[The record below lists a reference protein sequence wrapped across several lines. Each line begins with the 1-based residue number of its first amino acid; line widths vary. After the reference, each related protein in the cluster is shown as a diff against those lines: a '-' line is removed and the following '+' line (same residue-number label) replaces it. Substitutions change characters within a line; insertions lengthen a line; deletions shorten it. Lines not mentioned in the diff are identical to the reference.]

1 LKKVWRK
8 WRRYRLENSKKKVE
22 YKSNYLA
29 QALLNLARAEN
40 MVDRVEGELRQLKD
54 TIIYNLD
61 LKKYLDDPAIEKSE
75 KIKAFL
81 EILDDKV
88 SDSIKA
94 FSSMIIIL
102 ESVEYIDEIY
112 KDFVDLVNK
121 LKQQVSI
128 EVVSTINLNKKIITE
143 IKKSVDSKTGL
154 DVRIKNTI
162 DKSIIGGLVIR
173 IGDRVIDLSIKNKI
187 KDLKEKLKAVELRG
201 EEFGSN
207 N

>member
-1 LKKVWRK
+1 
-8 WRRYRLENSKKKVE
+8 
-22 YKSNYLA
+22 
-29 QALLNLARAEN
+29 

-162 DKSIIGGLVIR
+162 DKSIIGGLIIR

-187 KDLKEKLKAVELRG
+187 EGLKEKLKAVELRG

>member
-1 LKKVWRK
+1 M
-8 WRRYRLENSKKKVE
+8 ENSIKKVE

-40 MVDRVEGELRQLKD
+40 MVDRVEGELIQLKD

-61 LKKYLDDPAIEKSE
+61 LKKYLDDPTIEKNE

-88 SDSIKA
+88 SNSIKA

-128 EVVSTINLNKKIITE
+128 EVVSTINLNKKMITE

-162 DKSIIGGLVIR
+162 DKSIIGGLVIK

-187 KDLKEKLKAVELRG
+187 KGLKEKLKAVELRG

>member
-22 YKSNYLA
+22 YKSDYLA

-154 DVRIKNTI
+154 DVRIKNTV

>member
-1 LKKVWRK
+1 LKKAWRK
-8 WRRYRLENSKKKVE
+8 WRKYRLENSIKKVE

-40 MVDRVEGELRQLKD
+40 MVDRVEGELIQLKD

-61 LKKYLDDPAIEKSE
+61 LKKYLDDPTIEKNE

-88 SDSIKA
+88 SNSIKA

-128 EVVSTINLNKKIITE
+128 EVVSTINLNKKMIAE

-162 DKSIIGGLVIR
+162 DKSIIGGLVIK

-187 KDLKEKLKAVELRG
+187 KGLKEKLKAVELRG